1 MFEEH
6 LKIRI
11 EAEPEDLTCRVPNLI
26 LQPIVENAVRHG
38 AMKRDKGQVTI
49 RIKKEEKSTMI
60 DVIDNGPGMDKE
72 IVDRLYENG
81 SSQLP
86 HQNEGHGIGMLNV
99 QRRLTG
105 IFGKGAGLQ
114 IISGGSGTIVRMII
128 PNQKER
134 TDEDCGSR

>member
-1 MFEEH
+1 M
-6 LKIRI
+6 
-11 EAEPEDLTCRVPNLI
+11 
-26 LQPIVENAVRHG
+26 
-38 AMKRDKGQVTI
+38 TI

-60 DVIDNGPGMDKE
+60 DVDRQWPGMDKE

-86 HQNEGHGIGMLNV
+86 HQNEAAWNRHAECAAEADGYI
-99 QRRLTG
+99 RKRSRSSDY
-105 IFGKGAGLQ
+105 FGRVR
-114 IISGGSGTIVRMII
+114 TIVRMII